1 MKFRGVEEES
11 SIREIGSMFRPL
23 DGSDWQINVKLA
35 PNQRKKYFGISQLP
49 VLVRRRI
56 INTNGEISPAGF
68 SLKVAI
74 ENTRKWNAEIIKTCP
89 IEAVRRQED
98 SQQWCFVFENEGIT
112 FYLPQLEL
120 ARVLF
125 FHFSYL
131 ARQSLVQSGFNLGF
145 DIQKA
150 IGEDEAALIKLLP
163 TCTLPQYIRRDPA
176 LRRILFWIMLDT
188 DARKSFESI
197 NRYQL
202 QYGYDT
208 NKYRL
213 WRFQFD
219 PPLLKGV
226 LLTFRGHYHKDIKAF
241 FVYEIDRIANLTCA
255 CPANVEFD
263 DPTYN
268 DKQSDHIYQARPEA
282 SFNLDL
288 NIDDDQEP
296 DSDKA
301 EMRIDTPAVKF
312 EFVNPFRVTRK
323 GQGQRGKGGGRA
335 LEKGDSAVSASK
347 PDLAVS
353 TDEAS
358 LRGTLPFADYD
369 GVEDVSDDAHLYAYK
384 FEAFESMIEQLVK
397 RHSCI
402 LQWNEMRK
410 LINVPGCS
418 KQLLADGA
426 PRCISFHFIKR
437 DASLY
442 TLLEVDTS
450 DNINRLSTLLLRQV
464 EPPVAWNKMLGE
476 LEVRLLKCSLVWPTS
491 FLDQA
496 FSDNYKRINH
506 PQVSLSNKAMFDK
519 ESIHRWA
526 ERVHSKLQS
535 F

>member
-1 MKFRGVEEES
+1 MKFRGVEDNS
-11 SIREIGSMFRPL
+11 LIREIGSMFRQL
-23 DGSDWQINVKLA
+23 NGSDWYINVKLA
-35 PNQRKKYFGISQLP
+35 PRQKKKYFGISQLP

-56 INTNGEISPAGF
+56 INTNGETSPAGF

-74 ENTRKWNAEIIKTCP
+74 KNTRNWNAELIKTCP
-89 IEAVRRQED
+89 IEAVKRQED
-98 SQQWCFVFENEGIT
+98 AQQWCFVFENDGIT

-131 ARQSLVQSGFNLGF
+131 ARQSLVQSCF
-145 DIQKA
+145 DLEFDVQKA
-150 IGEDEAALIKLLP
+150 IGKDEALIKLLP
-163 TCTLPQYIRRDPA
+163 TCTLPRYIRRDPA
-176 LRRILFWIMLDT
+176 LRRILFWILLD
-188 DARKSFESI
+188 AGAQQSFESI

-213 WRFQFD
+213 WHFQFD

-226 LLTFRGHYHKDIKAF
+226 SLTFRGHYHKKIKIF
-241 FVYEIDRIANLTCA
+241 FVYEIDGIANLTCD
-255 CPANVEFD
+255 CPANVEFV

-268 DKQSDHIYQARPEA
+268 DQRTDHVYPARPGG
-282 SFNLDL
+282 SSNLDL
-288 NIDDDQEP
+288 DIDDDQEP
-296 DSDKA
+296 NSDKA

-312 EFVNPFRVTRK
+312 EFVNPFQVTRK
-323 GQGQRGKGGGRA
+323 GQEPRGGGRA
-335 LEKGDSAVSASK
+335 IKKGGPVVSASK
-347 PDLAVS
+347 PYLAVS

-358 LRGTLPFADYD
+358 FRGTLPIADYD
-369 GVEDVSDDAHLYAYK
+369 GVEDVSDDAYLYAYK
-384 FEAFESMIEQLVK
+384 FEAFESMIEQLVI
-397 RHSCI
+397 RHGCI
-402 LQWNEMRK
+402 LQWSEMRK
-410 LINVPGCS
+410 LVNVPGCS

-464 EPPVAWNKMLGE
+464 EPPVASKKILGE

-496 FSDNYKRINH
+496 FRDNYKRINH